1 MAKQVIFVG
10 GVALGS
16 KAACRFKRLEPESKA
31 VIIDADSL
39 VSYGGCGIP
48 YYVSGDVSDI
58 SELRTT
64 SFHMIRDK
72 NFFKNCKDV
81 ELFTETRVTGIN
93 RPEKTIEYQT
103 VDGRKDSMH
112 YDKLVIGT
120 GSQVRRLPLPGQ
132 DLPNVY
138 AVGSL
143 HDAIEIKSKVIKG
156 NVEKAVVIGAGFIGL
171 EMAEALADMWEI
183 DTTVIELFD
192 QIMPGFIGP
201 SFARMAQRHMEEK
214 GVHFHLGEKVTA
226 IEGDES
232 GVSRVLTDQNSI
244 DADLVIIAVGVTPDT
259 RLAEEAGI
267 EVGRFGIVV
276 NEKLQ
281 TSDPDIYA
289 GGDCAQIMNLVTGKP
304 AFFPL
309 GSMANRQGR
318 VIGTNLAGGN
328 ATFPGGVG
336 TFAVKVFDN
345 SLAGSGLTLQNALKA
360 GFDAASIQISQL
372 DRAHFYPTRELM
384 FLELVVDRSTS
395 RVLGIQGFGGNGDAL
410 VGRINA
416 VAALLSSSARVEE
429 ISNLELAYSP
439 PFSSA
444 LDIVNALGNAAEN
457 LIEGRFTGIAPDK
470 FEEVWK
476 NRGKGEYFFL
486 DCRAVQDGQP
496 YAEKYPGLWVN
507 IPQDEIRDRL
517 DEIPRDNKKFILV
530 CNTGVRSYEAQ
541 LNLRELGFD
550 NETFS
555 IEGGVA
561 AVDKAGIE
569 L

>member
-1 MAKQVIFVG
+1 MAKQVIFIG

-48 YYVSGDVSDI
+48 YYISGDVSDI

-64 SFHMIRDK
+64 SFHMVRDEK
-72 NFFKNCKDV
+72 FFKNCKDV
-81 ELFTETRVTGIN
+81 DLWTETRVTGIN
-93 RPEKTIEYQT
+93 RAEKTVDYQT
-103 VDGRKDSMH
+103 VDGRKDTMH

-120 GSQVRRLPLPGQ
+120 GSRTRPLPLPGL
-132 DLPNVY
+132 DLPNVH

-143 HDAIEIKSKVIKG
+143 HDAITIKEKVIKG
-156 NVEKAVVIGAGFIGL
+156 KVEKAVVIGAGFIGL
-171 EMAEALADMWEI
+171 EMAEAFADMWEI

-192 QIMPGFIGP
+192 QVMPGFIGP
-201 SFARMAQRHMEEK
+201 AFARMAQRHMEEK
-214 GVHFHLGEKVTA
+214 GVHFHIGEKVTA
-226 IEGDES
+226 LEGDET
-232 GVSRVLTDQNSI
+232 GVRRVVTDRDTI
-244 DADLVIIAVGVTPDT
+244 DADLVIIAVGVVPEVT
-259 RLAEEAGI
+259 LAQQAGL
-267 EVGRFGIVV
+267 ETGRFGIIV

-281 TSDPDIYA
+281 TSDPDIYS
-289 GGDCAQIMNLVTGKP
+289 GGDCAQITNLVTGKP

-318 VIGTNLAGGN
+318 VIGTNLAGGD
-328 ATFPGGVG
+328 ASFPGGVG
-336 TFAVKVFDN
+336 TFAVKVFEN
-345 SLAGSGLTLQNALKA
+345 ALAGAGLTLQNALKE

-384 FLELVVDRSTS
+384 FLELVVDRPSR

-410 VGRINA
+410 VGRIDS
-416 VAALLSSSARVEE
+416 VAALLSHKATVDE

-444 LDIVNALGNAAEN
+444 LDILNALGNAAEN
-457 LIEGRFTGIAPDK
+457 LIEGRFTGIVPEK
-470 FEEVWK
+470 FESVWQ
-476 NRGKGEYFFL
+476 NRENNEYFFL
-486 DCRAVQDGQP
+486 DCRANQDGQP
-496 YAEKYPGLWVN
+496 YVEKYPGLWVN
-507 IPQDEIRDRL
+507 IPQDELRGRIAEVPKD
-517 DEIPRDNKKFILV
+517 KKIILV

-541 LNLRELGFD
+541 LNLRELGFE

-561 AVDKAGIE
+561 AVDKAGVD

>member
-1 MAKQVIFVG
+1 MAKQVIFIG

-16 KAACRFKRLEPESKA
+16 KAACRFKRLEPDSKA
-31 VIIDADSL
+31 VIIDADNL

-48 YYVSGDVSDI
+48 YYISGDVSDI

-64 SFHMIRDK
+64 SFHMIRDEK
-72 NFFKNCKDV
+72 FFKNCKDV
-81 ELFTETRVTGIN
+81 DLWTETRVTNIN
-93 RPEKTIEYQT
+93 RAERSIDYQT
-103 VDGRKDSMH
+103 LDGRKDTMH

-120 GSQVRRLPLPGQ
+120 GSKIRPLSLPGL
-132 DLPNVY
+132 DLSNVH

-143 HDAIEIKSKVIKG
+143 HDAITIKEKVIKG
-156 NVEKAVVIGAGFIGL
+156 KVEKAVVIGAGFIGL

-201 SFARMAQRHMEEK
+201 VFARMAQSHMEEK
-214 GVHFHLGEKVTA
+214 GVHFHIGEKVTA
-226 IEGDES
+226 LEGDEN
-232 GVSRVLTDQNSI
+232 GVRRVVTDRSTI
-244 DADLVIIAVGVTPDT
+244 DADLVITAVGVVPEVA
-259 RLAEEAGI
+259 LAEKAGLEI
-267 EVGRFGIVV
+267 GRYGIVV
-276 NEKLQ
+276 NEKLE
-281 TSDPDIYA
+281 TSDPDIYS
-289 GGDCAQIMNLVTGKP
+289 GGDCAQITNLVTGKP
-304 AFFPL
+304 AFIPL

-318 VIGTNLAGGN
+318 VIGTNLAGGD
-328 ATFPGGVG
+328 ASFPGGVG
-336 TFAVKVFDN
+336 TFAVKVFEN
-345 SLAGSGLTLQNALKA
+345 ALAGSGLTLQNALKE

-384 FLELVVDRSTS
+384 FLELVVDRASR

-410 VGRINA
+410 VGRIDA
-416 VAALLSSSARVEE
+416 VAALLSKKATVDE

-444 LDIVNALGNAAEN
+444 LDILNALGNAAEN
-457 LIEGRFTGIAPDK
+457 LIENRFNGIVPDK
-470 FEEVWK
+470 FEKVWK
-476 NRGKGEYFFL
+476 TRENKEYFFL

-496 YAEKYPGLWVN
+496 YVEKYPDVWVN
-507 IPQDEIRDRL
+507 IPQDELRSRI
-517 DEIPRDNKKFILV
+517 DEVPRDKKIILV

-541 LNLRELGFD
+541 LNLRELGFE

-561 AVDKAGIE
+561 AVDKIGIDI
-569 L
+569 

>member
-1 MAKQVIFVG
+1 MDKQVIFIG

-16 KAACRFKRLEPESKA
+16 KAACRFKRLEPDSRA
-31 VIIDADSL
+31 VIMDADNL

-48 YYVSGDVSDI
+48 YYISGDVSDI

-64 SFHMIRDK
+64 SFHMVRDEK
-72 NFFKNCKDV
+72 FFKNCKDV
-81 ELFTETRVTGIN
+81 DLWTETRVTRIN
-93 RPEKTIEYQT
+93 RPEKSIDYQT
-103 VDGRKDSMH
+103 VDGRKGTMH

-120 GSQVRRLPLPGQ
+120 GSKVRPLSLPGLT
-132 DLPNVY
+132 LPNVH

-143 HDAIEIKSKVIKG
+143 HDAITIKEKIIKG
-156 NVEKAVVIGAGFIGL
+156 KVERAIVIGAGFIGL

-201 SFARMAQRHMEEK
+201 VFARMAQSHMEEK
-214 GVHFHLGEKVTA
+214 GVHFHLGEKVMA
-226 IEGDES
+226 LEGDET
-232 GVSRVLTDQNSI
+232 GVHRVVTDQSTI
-244 DADLVIIAVGVTPDT
+244 DADLVIIAVGVVPEVG
-259 RLAEEAGI
+259 LAQQAGL
-267 EVGRFGIVV
+267 ETGRFGIVV
-276 NEKLQ
+276 NEKLE
-281 TSDPDIYA
+281 TSDPDIYS
-289 GGDCAQIMNLVTGKP
+289 GGDCAQMMNLVTGKP

-318 VIGTNLAGGN
+318 VIGTNLAGGD
-328 ATFPGGVG
+328 ARFPGGVG
-336 TFAVKVFDN
+336 TFAVKIFEN
-345 SLAGSGLTLQNALKA
+345 ALAGAGLTLQNAVKA

-384 FLELVVDRSTS
+384 FLELVVDRTS
-395 RVLGIQGFGGNGDAL
+395 RRVLGIQGFGGNGDAL
-410 VGRINA
+410 VGRIDA
-416 VAALLSSSARVEE
+416 VAALLSHKATVDE

-457 LIEGRFTGIAPDK
+457 LVEGRFAGIVPDK
-470 FEEVWK
+470 FQKVWESRK
-476 NRGKGEYFFL
+476 DNEYFFL
-486 DCRAVQDGQP
+486 DCRASQDGQP
-496 YAEKYPGLWVN
+496 YVDKYPGLWVN
-507 IPQDEIRDRL
+507 IPQDELRRRIEEVPKD
-517 DEIPRDNKKFILV
+517 KKIILV

-541 LNLRELGFD
+541 LNLRELGFT

-561 AVDKAGIE
+561 AIDRAGIDI
-569 L
+569 